1 MEIELVQLIEERDI
15 DAGAYFYTEIEASY
29 EGERYLKGALEF
41 GTPPRGAGVSPAF
54 IGCVVLCMLILALGY
69 KILPND

>member
-1 MEIELVQLIEERDI
+1 MDQMVTLIEERDI

-41 GTPPRGAGVSPAF
+41 GNPPPGAGLNPAF
-54 IGCVVLCMLILALGY
+54 IGCVLLCILILIVGF
-69 KILPND
+69 KTLPDD